1 MKRILLF
8 CIMLMSSALL
18 FNCSNDDDSSIE
30 NTSTQK
36 LIGKWY
42 FEDPKVVGYTT
53 NNSFTF
59 SKDKTVVYSY
69 WSGGK
74 ANEFDSEKGTYE
86 LKGYVLTMIFPKG
99 VSLTY
104 VQKVTYINDKK
115 IEFTSTGN
123 SNEQAYVGTY
133 YKE

>member
-8 CIMLMSSALL
+8 YVMIISSALL
-18 FNCSNDDDSSIE
+18 FNCSKDDDSSID
-30 NTSTQK
+30 NTSNQK

-42 FEDPKVVGYTT
+42 FDDRKIVGLST

-59 SKDKTVVYSY
+59 SKDKTVIYSY
-69 WSGGK
+69 WSGGS
-74 ANEFDSEKGTYE
+74 ANDFEKENGTYE
-86 LKGYVLTMIFPKG
+86 LKSDVLTMTFPKG

-104 VQKVTYINDKK
+104 VQKVTFINDKK
-115 IEFTSTGN
+115 IEFTSTSN
-123 SNEQAYVGTY
+123 SNEQAFTGTY